1 MSNQININTD
11 YAYVIENNNLSFSL
25 FSPSPLLS
33 LFSLSLNASIIHGI
47 SRLYPHRR
55 TNLHPEEHLWLT
67 VNCSFSSSSLW
78 YGIGM
83 MTIMRTTS
91 RWNKKS
97 IIKAVVVEML
107 KMIIMMI
114 IMIMYLMIF
123 DGEEENKKKPSL
135 IRWYKIAMLLHYFAT
150 AW

>member
-1 MSNQININTD
+1 MHTWLKTIIS
-11 YAYVIENNNLSFSL
+11 LSLSSPPLL
-25 FSPSPLLS
+25 FSVS
-33 LFSLSLNASIIHGI
+33 SLSLNASIIHGI

-67 VNCSFSSSSLW
+67 VNCSFPSSSLW

-107 KMIIMMI
+107 KMIIMMM

-123 DGEEENKKKPSL
+123 DGEKENKKKKPSL
-135 IRWYKIAMLLHYFAT
+135 IRRYKIAILLHYLAT
-150 AW
+150 VR

>member
-1 MSNQININTD
+1 MHTWLKTIIS
-11 YAYVIENNNLSFSL
+11 LSLSSPPLL
-25 FSPSPLLS
+25 FSVS
-33 LFSLSLNASIIHGI
+33 SLSLNASIIHGI

-67 VNCSFSSSSLW
+67 VNCSFSSSLW

-97 IIKAVVVEML
+97 IIKVVVVEML
-107 KMIIMMI
+107 KIIIMMI

-123 DGEEENKKKPSL
+123 DGEEENKKKKPSL
-135 IRWYKIAMLLHYFAT
+135 IRRYKIAILLHYLAT
-150 AW
+150 VR